1 MGKRDRVPIA
11 SVGWLFWFIVFVLA
25 LGPAVYLSFQ
35 VVDEDQAAPIPVGM
49 GVILAGFLAAI
60 VAWIVNAILFQRG
73 KRIRAMTR
81 KKVKKR

>member
-1 MGKRDRVPIA
+1 MGKQVREPIV
-11 SVGWLFWFIVFVLA
+11 SVGWLFWFIVFVVV

-35 VVDEDQAAPIPVGM
+35 VVDENEAAPIPVGM

-73 KRIRAMTR
+73 KRIRAITR